1 MRALVAP
8 FGAVAFATKRSVL
21 SVTEHPWRWVLS
33 VAALLSALIV
43 VGLAFTLQRLPIQSV
58 QRGFRGTGMQQNWN
72 VRIVARHM
80 DANRPLV
87 PLPAVPPAGRTA
99 EVAYKNIQVLHG
111 ADANE
116 FLRLM
121 GAFPNWIAP
130 SLGCAYCHSLA
141 NMASDTLYTKTVA
154 RHMIEMTRTINTDWK
169 SHVGNVGVTCYTC
182 HRGHSVPQFVWFTPV
197 APRNSGGLAEVDTGQ
212 AKPAQA
218 SGLTELATDP
228 FTPFLLDSRPIRVEG
243 HTALPAGTS
252 NSSTKQT
259 EWTYGLM
266 AHFGHSLG
274 VGCTYCH
281 NTRDFTEW
289 DQGTPARVTAWYG
302 IEMVRALNRQFMEP
316 IRTVF
321 PADRLG
327 PGGDVPKINCLTCHQ
342 GAYKPFYGASELS
355 AYPLLADKPTPYPA
369 NAGASP

>member
-8 FGAVAFATKRSVL
+8 FGAVAFATRRGAL
-21 SVTEHPWRWVLS
+21 SLREHPWQWVLS
-33 VAALLSALIV
+33 IGALLGILIV
-43 VGLAFTLQRLPIQSV
+43 IGLAFTLERLPIQSV
-58 QRGFRGTGMQQNWN
+58 ERGYRGTGMQQNWN
-72 VRIVARHM
+72 VREVERHM

-99 EVAYKNIQVLHG
+99 AEAYHNIQVLQD
-111 ADANE
+111 ADANQ

-154 RHMIEMTRTINTDWK
+154 RHMIEMTRAINTEWK

-182 HRGHSVPQFVWFTPV
+182 HRGHSVPQYVWFTSPP
-197 APRNSGGLAEVDTGQ
+197 PRDAGGLAETNTGQ
-212 AKPAQA
+212 ALPSQA
-218 SGLTELATDP
+218 SALTELATDP
-228 FTPFLLDSRPIRVEG
+228 FTPFLLDNRPIRVEG
-243 HTALPAGTS
+243 QTALPGTS
-252 NSSTKQT
+252 NASTKET

-302 IEMVRALNRQFMEP
+302 IEMVRALNRQYMEP

-327 PGGDVPKINCLTCHQ
+327 PTGDVPKINCLTCHQ

-355 AYPLLADKPTPYPA
+355 AYPLLSEKPSPYPA
-369 NAGASP
+369 NAGAQP

>member
-8 FGAVAFATKRSVL
+8 FGAVAFATRRGAL
-21 SVTEHPWRWVLS
+21 SITEHPRRWMLAIASIVSIL
-33 VAALLSALIV
+33 VVFGLLS
-43 VGLAFTLQRLPIQSV
+43 TLERPPLGSV

-72 VRIVARHM
+72 RRTVERTLDV
-80 DANRPLV
+80 NQPLA

-99 EVAYKNIQVLHG
+99 EAAYKNIQVLKG
-111 ADANE
+111 ADAND

-130 SLGCAYCHSLA
+130 SVGCAYCHSLA
-141 NMASDTLYTKTVA
+141 NMAADTLYTKTVA

-169 SHVGNVGVTCYTC
+169 SHVGSVGVTCYTC
-182 HRGHSVPQFVWFTPV
+182 HRGHAVPQFVWFTPV
-197 APRNSGGLAEVDTGQ
+197 APRNAGGVAETDTGQ
-212 AKPAQA
+212 AAPSQA
-218 SGLTELATDP
+218 AALTELATDP

-243 HTALPAGTS
+243 HTALPTTS

-266 AHFGHSLG
+266 AHFGHALG

-281 NTRDFTEW
+281 NSRDFTEW

-342 GAYKPFYGASELS
+342 GAYKPLYGKNDLA
-355 AYPLLADKPTPYPA
+355 AYQLLADKPIPYPA
-369 NAGASP
+369 DAGAKQ